1 MCPRLL
7 ELTDKVVV
15 VDHHRRGEEFIYNPV
30 FSYIEPSASS
40 TCEIIGEF
48 IKYGSYQNEVK
59 LSPIDATIMLSGI
72 FLDTTFFKNKSVGL
86 RAFEGSM
93 ILKEY
98 GADNSLAYDLLKDEY
113 EEYLMVSKIVTNRKN
128 PAYGIVFC
136 MASESDIIDTSI
148 LAKAANQCMEL
159 KGTNAVFA
167 IGKTSDKEVRVS
179 ARSDGSVNVQILCEK
194 FGGGGHF
201 AGGGAIFKNAT
212 IKEVES
218 QLTEALNENLSD
230 IRITNGEGE

>member
-1 MCPRLL
+1 MGHTDMDMDALGACLGMRAICNTLDKEAYIVFDSKNTERKTRSALTSLYARSQLEHMVVNPKGAEDLIDPSTLIIVLDVSKPSRTMCPRLL

-86 RAFEGSM
+86 IAFEGSM

-98 GADNSLAYDLLKDEY
+98 GL
-113 EEYLMVSKIVTNRKN
+113 
-128 PAYGIVFC
+128 F
-136 MASESDIIDTSI
+136 
-148 LAKAANQCMEL
+148 
-159 KGTNAVFA
+159 
-167 IGKTSDKEVRVS
+167 
-179 ARSDGSVNVQILCEK
+179 
-194 FGGGGHF
+194 
-201 AGGGAIFKNAT
+201 
-212 IKEVES
+212 
-218 QLTEALNENLSD
+218 
-230 IRITNGEGE
+230 

>member
-1 MCPRLL
+1 MII
-7 ELTDKVVV
+7 
-15 VDHHRRGEEFIYNPV
+15 DHHRRNAAKDTVIDSPV
-30 FSYIEPSASS
+30 FTYIEPSAASACELVAELIKYSS
-40 TCEIIGEF
+40 TNPRIQLPQ
-48 IKYGSYQNEVK
+48 SY
-59 LSPIDATIMLSGI
+59 ATIMLSGI
-72 FLDTTFFKNKSVGL
+72 FLDTGFFKVKGVGM
-86 RAFEGSM
+86 RAFEASM